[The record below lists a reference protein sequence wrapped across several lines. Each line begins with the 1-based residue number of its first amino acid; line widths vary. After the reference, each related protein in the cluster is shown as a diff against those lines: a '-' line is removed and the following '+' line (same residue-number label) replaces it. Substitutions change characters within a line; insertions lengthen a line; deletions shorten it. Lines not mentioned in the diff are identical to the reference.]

1 MEPSQGLINKETG
14 TKQTSSVPTQAHFLP
29 YQKALEDAIENSKNV
44 PVVYY
49 INEMFFLYDESDLKK
64 ETFITALNKK
74 ISYFNKISSIS
85 YFNKKTENEIF
96 KILTPEKFLK
106 FYVDKD
112 ATKNFLSFQLT
123 NISGHLPKLKD
134 KKTYN
139 FSLTKKREK
148 RKRQKAEPVE
158 MIVIWAQQSFE
169 IAGGLNQVQIGI
181 EDDRVLNII
190 KKI

>member
-29 YQKALEDAIENSKNV
+29 DQKALEDAIENSKNV

-85 YFNKKTENEIF
+85 YFSKKAENEIF
-96 KILTPEKFLK
+96 KILTSEKFLK

-134 KKTYN
+134 KKTCN

-148 RKRQKAEPVE
+148 RKRQMAEPVE

-181 EDDRVLNII
+181 EDDRLLNII

>member
-14 TKQTSSVPTQAHFLP
+14 TKQTSSVPTQAHFP
-29 YQKALEDAIENSKNV
+29 PCQKALEDAIKNSKNV

-134 KKTYN
+134 KKTCN

-148 RKRQKAEPVE
+148 KKGK
-158 MIVIWAQQSFE
+158 W
-169 IAGGLNQVQIGI
+169 LNQ
-181 EDDRVLNII
+181 
-190 KKI
+190 

>member
-29 YQKALEDAIENSKNV
+29 CQKALEDAIENSKNV

-134 KKTYN
+134 KKTCN

-148 RKRQKAEPVE
+148 RKRQMAEPVE